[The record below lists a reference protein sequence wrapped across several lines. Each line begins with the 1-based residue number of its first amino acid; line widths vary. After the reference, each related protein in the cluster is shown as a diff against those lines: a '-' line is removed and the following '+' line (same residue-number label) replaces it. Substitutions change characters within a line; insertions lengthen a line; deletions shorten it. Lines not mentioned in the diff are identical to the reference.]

1 VAKIDACHVQQL
13 AYFVSKLRNTPDGD
27 SNLLENSMVLYGAGI
42 SNGNVH
48 DHSPLPIVL
57 CGGGGG
63 QIRGGRHIVYQNEPP
78 LSNVLRGMLEK
89 VGAHADKLGESTGVA
104 EI

>member
-1 VAKIDACHVQQL
+1 
-13 AYFVSKLRNTPDGD
+13 
-27 SNLLENSMVLYGAGI
+27 MVLYGAGI

-63 QIRGGRHIVYQNEPP
+63 QIQGGRHIVYQNEPP
-78 LSNVLRGMLEK
+78 LSNVLRSMLEK